1 VANCLYA
8 DPVGAYRQGGK
19 RKCASFIG
27 NCMKIPALWIRCTGG
42 RGMTGNDEA
51 VVHRLI
57 LRIENNALNSTRLR
71 QNRPCKENGDN

>member
-1 VANCLYA
+1 
-8 DPVGAYRQGGK
+8 
-19 RKCASFIG
+19 
-27 NCMKIPALWIRCTGG
+27 MKIPALWIRCTGG

-57 LRIENNALNSTRLR
+57 LRIENNALNSTRPR